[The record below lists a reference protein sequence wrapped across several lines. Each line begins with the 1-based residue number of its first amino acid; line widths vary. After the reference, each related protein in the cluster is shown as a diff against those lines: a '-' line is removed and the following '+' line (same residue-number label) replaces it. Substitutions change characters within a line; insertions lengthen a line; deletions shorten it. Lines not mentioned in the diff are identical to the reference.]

1 MTYPDT
7 SGAERLTKEQLHL
20 LLREVD
26 LEYLVD
32 RPGVLISEI
41 NCASQKQLPVGCLKL
56 SRLALLRTGDEEL
69 SLGNLPRYRWHLG
82 CIRLT
87 MTAIS
92 LLTGEKQR
100 LAIARLLHHRPRFA
114 ILDECS
120 SAISSEME
128 RRLYRICRE
137 HSITFITIVS
147 AATVGLGW

>member
-69 SLGNLPRYRWHLG
+69 SLGNLPRYRWHLV
-82 CIRLT
+82 
-87 MTAIS
+87 A
-92 LLTGEKQR
+92 
-100 LAIARLLHHRPRFA
+100 F
-114 ILDECS
+114 
-120 SAISSEME
+120 
-128 RRLYRICRE
+128 
-137 HSITFITIVS
+137 VS
-147 AATVGLGW
+147 R